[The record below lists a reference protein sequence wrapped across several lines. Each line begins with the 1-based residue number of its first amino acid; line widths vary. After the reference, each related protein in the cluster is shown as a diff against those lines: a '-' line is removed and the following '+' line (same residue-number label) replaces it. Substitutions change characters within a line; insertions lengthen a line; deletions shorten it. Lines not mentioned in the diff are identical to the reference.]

1 MMKTKKI
8 LVILSMLVLMIF
20 VPKCNTAFAK
30 ASDIDEENFANVVL
44 FAHFAGDK
52 AQEEAEYFEKNR
64 NKIIGLYDG
73 SQGRSV
79 TNYLNTISYGK
90 FHLKNIFPQ
99 DDGEKITSYELKID
113 KNLAY
118 QMNIDSQIIQEMIK
132 NIPGVKDK
140 IIDYD
145 GDGYIDNLTIMLY
158 GGEKGA
164 SSNTTFVSHK
174 SDYSTEEYWSGKKI
188 GAYNILNTA
197 TVLGT
202 GTELRNFIK

>member
-1 MMKTKKI
+1 MMKTKKL

-44 FAHFAGDK
+44 FAHFTGDK

-64 NKIIGLYDG
+64 DKIIGLYDG

-99 DDGEKITSYELKID
+99 DDGKKITSYELKID

>member
-1 MMKTKKI
+1 MMKTKKL

-64 NKIIGLYDG
+64 DKIIGLYDG

-99 DDGEKITSYELKID
+99 DDGKKITSYELKID

-158 GGEKGA
+158 GGEKVA